1 MARLTAA
8 RYAETKD
15 KQPTPID
22 IRQLDFSHLKVGD
35 TFTLEEGWE
44 YVYIS
49 GPVRK
54 LSARRFEYIPY
65 DCGTD
70 NPKRSRNA
78 WIAAVKLAT
87 KTHKRIV
94 QPIRIQLK

>member
-15 KQPTPID
+15 KQATPMD
-22 IRQLDFSHLKVGD
+22 IRHLNCTHLKVGD

-70 NPKRSRNA
+70 NPKRSCNA
-78 WIAAVKLAT
+78 WIAAVKPAT

-94 QPIRIQLK
+94 QPIRIQL